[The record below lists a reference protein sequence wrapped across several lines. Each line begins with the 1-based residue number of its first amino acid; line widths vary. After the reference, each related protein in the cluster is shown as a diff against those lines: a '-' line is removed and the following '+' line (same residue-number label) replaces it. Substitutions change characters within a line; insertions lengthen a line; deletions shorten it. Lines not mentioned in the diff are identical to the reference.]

1 MKGSIRTMTTQN
13 KGVDR
18 RTFLRGAAATAVA
31 VPVAVT
37 LASCAT
43 GGGTSTGGSTG
54 ATSSTNPFGVAA
66 NSTINATVFN
76 GGYGYDYVTFAGKQ
90 VEKEQKGVTVKVSP
104 ATQIA
109 QTLQPQFVA
118 GNPPDLIDNSG
129 ANQIGFNTILSQLS
143 ELDDVFNANN
153 YEGKKIADTL
163 YPNVKTPGTFSNKFV
178 AMNYVMTIYG
188 MWYSASLFQENN
200 WTAPK
205 TWPEYYDLGQKAKA
219 KGKYLF
225 VFGKEAATY
234 WLTLATDS
242 AIKQGGKDVLNA
254 INNLEPKAWSQ
265 KPVQDVFN
273 WLYKI
278 VQAGMFIP
286 GGNGTQFTAAQ
297 AKWSNDQQALLYA
310 TGSWIENEMKNAT
323 AANFKMTGIPE
334 PTVDDSPAMPF
345 ESLRAAA
352 GEPYIQ
358 PKTSKNPAG
367 GKELMRAML
376 SKDAA
381 TNFSKTRL
389 APTIVKGLVPADGFG
404 STALQSQVKMLGA
417 AGANTFDY
425 EYASLY
431 GLNTAQ
437 LVAWNAFL
445 GGQMDVATLTQQMQ
459 SISDGAKSSS

>member
-1 MKGSIRTMTTQN
+1 MTTEK
-13 KGVDR
+13 KGLDR
-18 RTFLRGAAATAVA
+18 RQFLRAGAAAAVA
-31 VPVAVT
+31 VPIAVT

-43 GGGTSTGGSTG
+43 GGGSSSSGGSAGTKS
-54 ATSSTNPFGVAA
+54 ATNPFGVKSG
-66 NSTINATVFN
+66 STVNATVFN
-76 GGYGYDYVTFAGKQ
+76 GGYGYDYVTFAATKM
-90 VEKEQKGVTVKVSP
+90 KAKMNVTAKVTS

-109 QTLQPQFVA
+109 QTLQPTFVG

-129 ANQIGFNTILSQLS
+129 ANQIGFNTILDQLS
-143 ELDDVFNANN
+143 ELDEVFEANN
-153 YEGKKIADTL
+153 YEGKKISDTL
-163 YPNVKTPGTFSNKFV
+163 YPHAKVPGTFSNKFV
-178 AMNYVMTIYG
+178 AMNYVMTIYA
-188 MWYSASLFQENN
+188 MWYSETLFQDNG

-205 TWPEYYDLGQKAKA
+205 TWDDYKSLGSKAKA

-234 WLTLATDS
+234 WLTMAINSAT
-242 AIKQGGKDVLNA
+242 KQGGLEVMNA

-265 KPVQDVFN
+265 KAVQDVFTQ
-273 WLYKI
+273 LYDI
-278 VQAGMFIP
+278 VQAGYFVP

-323 AANFKMTGIPE
+323 APNFKMTGIPE
-334 PTVDDSPAMPF
+334 PTMTDSPKLPWD
-345 ESLRAAA
+345 SLRAAA

-358 PKTSKNPAG
+358 PKISKNPAG

-381 TNFSKTRL
+381 TNFAKTRL
-389 APTIVKGLVPADGFG
+389 APTIVKGLIPSDGFG

-417 AGANTFDY
+417 AGNNTFDY
-425 EYASLY
+425 EFASLY

-437 LVAWNAFL
+437 LVSWNAFL

-459 SISDGAKSSS
+459 SISDGAKKS